1 MNGTPRGKTAATVK
15 KSTPVVVH
23 NLIRVI
29 NGQTPDMLFDG
40 YTSCPMLVREGEA
53 MLVEFNGKGEL
64 TPTLPLV
71 NPLQPSYFAW
81 YLEDV
86 MLKPAYM
93 TVLRG
98 RA

>member
-1 MNGTPRGKTAATVK
+1 
-15 KSTPVVVH
+15 
-23 NLIRVI
+23 
-29 NGQTPDMLFDG
+29 
-40 YTSCPMLVREGEA
+40 MLVREGEA

>member
-1 MNGTPRGKTAATVK
+1 MKYKVTLN
-15 KSTPVVVH
+15 
-23 NLIRVI
+23 NRV
-29 NGQTPDMLFDG
+29 
-40 YTSCPMLVREGEA
+40 YEVEVEEGEA
-53 MLVEFNGKGEL
+53 MLVEFNGAGKL

-71 NPLQPSYFAW
+71 DPLQPSYFAW
-81 YLEDV
+81 YLEEI